1 MATHG
6 KAAAGRVVPPRRGRT
21 VAEAGDAFLARPMA
35 AQTRR
40 SYTQTIF
47 GLRADHGDCP
57 LAELNDELLESCLNR
72 HWDSAAP
79 ATWNRHVA
87 TARSFTAY
95 CQAKGWL
102 GADPAGGLERR
113 REPADRTKA
122 IAYATLERLWR
133 REDAG
138 VRERCLWRLLYETA
152 ARAEEILSRNVE
164 DVDLDNKRIRVTS
177 KGGDTEWLH
186 FQSGAARLLPKII
199 GGRPSGPLFL
209 ADRRPSPARV
219 PAAGDICPHT
229 GRGRLSYQRA
239 AYLFKTHSQK
249 VTKTSATLHQLRHSA
264 LTHLAEANVGLPL
277 LMAKSRHTS
286 LRSLQRYARPGA
298 DAVAA
303 MTATH
308 DPAAR
313 RRGSDPR

>member
-1 MATHG
+1 MPT
-6 KAAAGRVVPPRRGRT
+6 PPVDWNADGNRRTAPRPSRTPLWNGSGVGRT
-21 VAEAGDAFLARPMA
+21 PASGRDACGGCCTRP
-35 AQTRR
+35 RPGPKR
-40 SYTQTIF
+40 S
-47 GLRADHGDCP
+47 
-57 LAELNDELLESCLNR
+57 
-72 HWDSAAP
+72 
-79 ATWNRHVA
+79 
-87 TARSFTAY
+87 
-95 CQAKGWL
+95 
-102 GADPAGGLERR
+102 
-113 REPADRTKA
+113 
-122 IAYATLERLWR
+122 
-133 REDAG
+133 
-138 VRERCLWRLLYETA
+138 
-152 ARAEEILSRNVE
+152 LSRNVE